1 MNVSVIGLGK
11 LGAPLAAVLAAKGHN
26 VIGVDLNN
34 CTVQSINNGIAPVDE
49 PQLQDMINRA
59 QGRLSATTCFRIA
72 ALDSDVTCIIV
83 PTPSDTK
90 GAFSNTHVL
99 NAIRELGNNI
109 RSKSSYHVVCITS
122 TVMPGSCDG
131 EIRSTLESASGR
143 RVGFDIGLCYS
154 PEFIALGRVIH
165 DLMHPDMVL
174 VGESDPRAGEIVSDL
189 ILSACTGTPPVQ
201 RMNLVNAELTKIT
214 VNTFVT
220 TKISYANMLS
230 DICDRLPG
238 ADVKVLT
245 SALGLDS
252 RIGSK
257 YLQGATGY
265 GGPCFPRD
273 NIAFSSM
280 ARALGASPL
289 LAEATETINQMQL
302 DRMANKITT
311 CTRKGDTV
319 AVLGLSYKP
328 DTSVVEESH
337 GIKLAQKLAK
347 TGFKVLCHD
356 PKAGSTAQAVL
367 GQDAWIVISAAEAIT
382 AAQTIVVMTPW
393 QEYGT
398 LSHEPFQRTGRP
410 VTVIDPWRIVPHAIA
425 KVAHMEIPGRNNTS
439 SMLKHDETVVTV

>member
-11 LGAPLAAVLAAKGHN
+11 LGAPLAAVLAAKGHH
-26 VIGVDLNN
+26 VIGVDLNP
-34 CTVQSINNGIAPVDE
+34 CTVQSINQGIAPVDE
-49 PQLQDMINRA
+49 PQLQDMINQA
-59 QGRLSATTCFRIA
+59 QGCLSATTCFRTA
-72 ALDSDVTCIIV
+72 ALKSDVTCIIV
-83 PTPSDTK
+83 PTPSDAR
-90 GAFSNTHVL
+90 GAFTNTHVL
-99 NAIRELGNNI
+99 QAIAELGRHI
-109 RSKSSYHVVCITS
+109 ETKSSYHVVCITS

-131 EIRSTLESASGR
+131 EIRSALEATSGR
-143 RVGFDIGLCYS
+143 RVGVDIGLCYS

-174 VGESDPRAGEIVSDL
+174 VGESDPRAGEIVSEL
-189 ILSACTGTPPVQ
+189 ILSACANHPPVQ

-238 ADVKVLT
+238 ADVEVLT

-280 ARALGASPL
+280 ARTLGASPL

-302 DRMANKITT
+302 DRMAEKVVT
-311 CTRKGDTV
+311 CTRKGDAV

-337 GIKLAQKLAK
+337 GIKLAQRLAK

-356 PKAGSTAQAVL
+356 PRAGSTAQAVL
-367 GQDAWIVISAAEAIT
+367 GQDARIVTSVAEAVI
-382 AAQTIVVMTPW
+382 AAQTVVVMTPW
-393 QEYGT
+393 KEYGV
-398 LSHEPFQRTGRP
+398 LSPEPFQRTGRP
-410 VTVIDPWRIVPHAIA
+410 VTIIDPWRIMPHAIA
-425 KVAHMEIPGRNNTS
+425 RIAHMEIPGRHS
-439 SMLKHDETVVTV
+439 KSMLQHDEAIVTA

>member
-11 LGAPLAAVLAAKGHN
+11 LGAPLAAVFATKGHN
-26 VIGVDLNN
+26 VIGVDLNP
-34 CTVQSINNGIAPVDE
+34 CTVQSINKGTAPVDE
-49 PQLQDMINRA
+49 PQIQEMISKA
-59 QGRLSATTCFRIA
+59 QGHLSATTCFRTA
-72 ALDSDVTCIIV
+72 ALESDVTCIIV
-83 PTPSDTK
+83 PTPSDAN
-90 GAFSNTHVL
+90 GAFTNTHVL
-99 NAIRELGNNI
+99 HAITELGRHI
-109 RSKSSYHVVCITS
+109 GTKRSYHVVCITS

-131 EIRSTLESASGR
+131 EIRSTLEATSGR
-143 RVGFDIGLCYS
+143 RVGVDIGLCYS
-154 PEFIALGRVIH
+154 PEFIALGQVIH
-165 DLMHPDMVL
+165 NLMHPDMVL

-189 ILSACTGTPPVQ
+189 ILSACANHPPVQ

-245 SALGLDS
+245 SAVGLDS
-252 RIGSK
+252 RIGGK
-257 YLQGATGY
+257 YLRGATGY

-280 ARALGASPL
+280 ARTLGASPL

-302 DRMANKITT
+302 DRMAEKVVT
-311 CTRKGDTV
+311 CTRKGDAV
-319 AVLGLSYKP
+319 AILGLSYKP

-337 GIKLAQKLAK
+337 GIKLAQRLAK

-367 GQDAWIVISAAEAIT
+367 GQEARIVTSAAEAVI

-393 QEYGT
+393 QEYGV
-398 LSHEPFQRTGRP
+398 LPPEPFQRTGRP
-410 VTVIDPWRIVPHAIA
+410 VTIIDPWRIMPHAIA
-425 KVAHMEIPGRNNTS
+425 RITHMEIPGRHS
-439 SMLKHDETVVTV
+439 KSMLQHDEAIVTA